1 MEPMHEPLEALLGKT
16 AAQLLLYL
24 FHHGEAFPAGVAADL
39 GLSET
44 GVRHQCRKLELAGVL
59 VSKPV
64 GRARVYQ
71 VQKKSPLARRLM
83 SLIELVYEGFT
94 PEELEALFRV
104 RRRPRREGKPFTP
117 QEPYDPGV

>member
-1 MEPMHEPLEALLGKT
+1 MESVHEPLESLLGKT

-59 VSKPV
+59 ISKPV

-83 SLIELVYEGFT
+83 SLVEVVYEGI
-94 PEELEALFRV
+94 PQKELEALFRV
-104 RRRPRREGKPFTP
+104 RRRPRREGKPFHP
-117 QEPYDPGV
+117 REPHDPGV